1 MSISQPRNRS
11 YGSQL
16 LDEILSIRDEIAG
29 YADGIPTIGSMIVV
43 RRLEDG
49 LFDYMEITPRPQ
61 IIVPSSDLESKG
73 NLSAIK
79 KEVPD
84 FTVKQISRRYHKDE
98 LIGTGISYILYGT
111 LMHDGRVDG
120 GIKCDVVQ
128 HGLIEQAL
136 GWEMN
141 LSQRR

>member
-1 MSISQPRNRS
+1 MPISQPRNGS

-29 YADGIPTIGSMIVV
+29 YADGIPTIDSVIVV
-43 RRLEDG
+43 KRLDG
-49 LFDYMEITPRPQ
+49 GLLDYMEITPRPQ
-61 IIVPSSDLESKG
+61 IIVPSSNFEAHG

-79 KEVPD
+79 KELPD
-84 FTVKQISRRYHKDE
+84 YTVKQISRRYQRDE
-98 LIGTGISYILYGT
+98 LIGSGIYYILYGI

-128 HGLIEQAL
+128 NGLIEEAL
-136 GWEMN
+136 GWQMN
-141 LSQRR
+141 LSHR